1 MTVFLM
7 FFSGAIVG
15 LGVFLLSVPQGVQA
29 TWSTLVNFKT
39 FRFRLAQIAIPLA
52 FMGTLIVTGW
62 IVVAVS
68 VALLVAAIPGIG
80 RPYIQTRNEQELV
93 DGIATWTEQL
103 RDTLA
108 GAHGLEQAIVATSV
122 HAPLV
127 LQAHV
132 KKLASFIG
140 YGSLEDGIR
149 RFGDDL
155 DNSTADFVVAALVTA
170 SQHQARDLGML
181 LTQIAQCARDESKM
195 RSRVWVGRA
204 RTRSAIKIIATVIS
218 SFVLGLFTFNRTYLQ
233 PYSSIQGQVV
243 LSAILGVFAISLS
256 LMQSMAKIIEPE
268 RFVRRRVAVSK

>member
-7 FFSGAIVG
+7 LLSGATVG
-15 LGVFLLSVPQGVQA
+15 LGVFLLLIPRGVQS
-29 TWSTLVNFKT
+29 TWMNLVGLRSFQ
-39 FRFRLAQIAIPLA
+39 FRLAQLAIPFA
-52 FMGTLIVTGW
+52 FVVMLVVTGW
-62 IVVAVS
+62 AVVAGS
-68 VALLVAAIPGIG
+68 VALLVAATPGIG

-108 GAHGLEQAIVATSV
+108 GAHGLEQAIVASSV

-127 LQAHV
+127 LQTQV
-132 KKLASFIG
+132 KKLASYIG
-140 YGSLEDGIR
+140 YGSLEDGLR
-149 RFGDDL
+149 RFGDEL
-155 DNSTADFVVAALVTA
+155 NNSTADFVVAALVTA

-204 RTRSAIKIIATVIS
+204 RTRSAVKIIATVIAL
-218 SFVLGLFTFNRTYLQ
+218 FVLGLFLFNRPYLQ

-243 LSAILGVFAISLS
+243 LSGILGVFAVSLS

-268 RFVRRRVAVSK
+268 RFVRRRMVLST

>member
-7 FFSGAIVG
+7 LLSGATVG
-15 LGVFLLSVPQGVQA
+15 LGVFLLLIPRGVQS
-29 TWSTLVNFKT
+29 TWLNLVGLRSFQ
-39 FRFRLAQIAIPLA
+39 FRLAQLAIPSA
-52 FMGTLIVTGW
+52 FVVMLVVTGW
-62 IVVAVS
+62 AVVAGS
-68 VALLVAAIPGIG
+68 VALLFAAIPGIG

-127 LQAHV
+127 LQTQV
-132 KKLASFIG
+132 KKLASYIG
-140 YGSLEDGIR
+140 YGSLEDGLR
-149 RFGDDL
+149 RFGDEL
-155 DNSTADFVVAALVTA
+155 NNSTADFVVAALVTA

-204 RTRSAIKIIATVIS
+204 RTRSAVKIIATVIAL
-218 SFVLGLFTFNRTYLQ
+218 FVLGLFLFNRPYLQ

-243 LSAILGVFAISLS
+243 LSGILGVFAVSLS

-268 RFVRRRVAVSK
+268 RFVRRRMVLST

>member
-1 MTVFLM
+1 MTGIIVLLNGSM
-7 FFSGAIVG
+7 FG
-15 LGVFLLSVPQGVQA
+15 LGAFLLFHKHQIRS
-29 TWSTLVNFKT
+29 TWSTLMTFGT
-39 FRFRLAQIAIPLA
+39 FRFRLAQIPIPLA
-52 FMGTLIVTGW
+52 FIATMMITGW
-62 IVVAVS
+62 IVVAGS

-80 RPYIQTRNEQELV
+80 RPHIQTRNEQDLV

-122 HAPLV
+122 HAPLA
-127 LQAHV
+127 LQTHV

-140 YGSLEDGIR
+140 YGSLEDGLR

-155 DNSTADFVVAALVTA
+155 NNSTADFVVAALVTA

-204 RTRSAIKIIATVIS
+204 RTRSAVKIIATVIS
-218 SFVLGLFTFNRTYLQ
+218 VFVFGLFTFNRTYLQ
-233 PYSSIQGQVV
+233 PYSSIQGQLV
-243 LSAILGVFAISLS
+243 LSIILGVFASSLS

-268 RFVRRRVAVSK
+268 RFVRRRVVLNS

>member
-1 MTVFLM
+1 MTAFLM
-7 FFSGAIVG
+7 LFSGAIVG
-15 LGVFLLSVPQGVQA
+15 LGVFLLSVPQGVKA
-29 TWSTLVNFKT
+29 TWSALVNFKS

-52 FMGTLIVTGW
+52 FTLTLIVTGW

-68 VALLVAAIPGIG
+68 VALLAAAIPGIG

-103 RDTLA
+103 RDTLS
-108 GAHGLEQAIVATSV
+108 GAHGLEQAIVATSI

-132 KKLASFIG
+132 KKLAAFIG

-155 DNSTADFVVAALVTA
+155 DNSTSDFVVAALVTA

-195 RSRVWVGRA
+195 RSRVWVSRA
-204 RTRSAIKIIATVIS
+204 RTRSAIKIIATVIA
-218 SFVLGLFTFNRTYLQ
+218 SFVIGLFTFNRTYLQ

-243 LSAILGVFAISLS
+243 LSVILGVFAFSLS
-256 LMQSMAKIIEPE
+256 LMQSMAKITEPE
-268 RFVRRRVAVSK
+268 RFVRRRTMVSR

>member
-1 MTVFLM
+1 MTAFLM

-29 TWSTLVNFKT
+29 TWSALVNFKT

-195 RSRVWVGRA
+195 RSRIWVGRA
-204 RTRSAIKIIATVIS
+204 RTRSAIKIIATVIA
-218 SFVLGLFTFNRTYLQ
+218 SFVLGLFAFNRTYLQ

-243 LSAILGVFAISLS
+243 LSVILGVFAVSLS

-268 RFVRRRVAVSK
+268 RFVRRRVVVSK

>member
-1 MTVFLM
+1 MTVLLM

-29 TWSTLVNFKT
+29 TWSALVNFKT

-195 RSRVWVGRA
+195 RSRIWVGRA
-204 RTRSAIKIIATVIS
+204 RTRSAIKIIATVIA

-243 LSAILGVFAISLS
+243 LSIILGVFAVSLS

>member
-15 LGVFLLSVPQGVQA
+15 LGVFLFSVPQGVQA
-29 TWSTLVNFKT
+29 TWSALVNFKT

-52 FMGTLIVTGW
+52 FTVTLIVTGW

>member
-1 MTVFLM
+1 MTWLFVLLN
-7 FFSGAIVG
+7 GALFG
-15 LGVFLLSVPQGVQA
+15 LGIFFLFHTHRIRSTWFSLAPLS
-29 TWSTLVNFKT
+29 K

-52 FMGTLIVTGW
+52 FMVTMLVTGW
-62 IVVAVS
+62 IVVAGS

-80 RPYIQTRNEQELV
+80 RPYVQTRNEQDLV

-108 GAHGLEQAIVATSV
+108 GAHGLEQAIIATSV
-122 HAPLV
+122 HAPFV
-127 LQAHV
+127 LQSHV

-140 YGSLEDGIR
+140 YGSLEDGLR
-149 RFGDDL
+149 RFGDEL
-155 DNSTADFVVAALVTA
+155 NNSTADFVVAALVTA

-204 RTRSAIKIIATVIS
+204 RTRSAIKIIATVIAV
-218 SFVLGLFTFNRTYLQ
+218 FVFGLFTFNRTYLQ
-233 PYSSIQGQVV
+233 PYSSIQGQFV
-243 LSAILGVFAISLS
+243 LSIILGVFATSLS

-268 RFVRRRVAVSK
+268 RFVRRRVALNS

>member
-1 MTVFLM
+1 VQSTWLNL
-7 FFSGAIVG
+7 VG
-15 LGVFLLSVPQGVQA
+15 LRSFQ
-29 TWSTLVNFKT
+29 
-39 FRFRLAQIAIPLA
+39 FRLAQLAIPFA
-52 FMGTLIVTGW
+52 FVVMLVVTGW
-62 IVVAVS
+62 AVVAGS

-127 LQAHV
+127 LQTQV
-132 KKLASFIG
+132 KKLASYIG
-140 YGSLEDGIR
+140 YGSLEDGLR
-149 RFGDDL
+149 RFGDEL
-155 DNSTADFVVAALVTA
+155 NNSTADFVVAALVTA

-204 RTRSAIKIIATVIS
+204 RTRSAVKIIATVIAL
-218 SFVLGLFTFNRTYLQ
+218 FVLGLFLFNRPYLQ

-243 LSAILGVFAISLS
+243 LSGILGVFAVSLS

-268 RFVRRRVAVSK
+268 RFVRRRMVLST

>member
-29 TWSTLVNFKT
+29 TWSALVNFKT

-195 RSRVWVGRA
+195 RSRIWVGRA
-204 RTRSAIKIIATVIS
+204 RTRSAIKIIATVIA

-243 LSAILGVFAISLS
+243 LSVILGVFAVSLS

-268 RFVRRRVAVSK
+268 RFVRRRVVVSK

>member
-7 FFSGAIVG
+7 LFSGATVG
-15 LGVFLLSVPQGVQA
+15 LGVFLLFIPRGVQSI
-29 TWSTLVNFKT
+29 WLNLIGLKSFQ
-39 FRFRLAQIAIPLA
+39 FRLAQLAIPFA
-52 FMGTLIVTGW
+52 FATMLVVTGW
-62 IVVAVS
+62 VVVAGS
-68 VALLVAAIPGIG
+68 VAMLVAAIPGIG
-80 RPYIQTRNEQELV
+80 RPYIQARNEQELV

-108 GAHGLEQAIVATSV
+108 GAHGLEQAIVATSI

-127 LQAHV
+127 LQTQV
-132 KKLASFIG
+132 KKLASYIG
-140 YGSLEDGIR
+140 YGSLEDGLR
-149 RFGDDL
+149 RFGDEL
-155 DNSTADFVVAALVTA
+155 NNSTADFVVAALVTA

-204 RTRSAIKIIATVIS
+204 RTRSAVKIIATVIAL
-218 SFVLGLFTFNRTYLQ
+218 FVLGLFLFNRPYLQ

-243 LSAILGVFAISLS
+243 LSGILGVFAVSLS

-268 RFVRRRVAVSK
+268 RFVRRRMVLST

>member
-1 MTVFLM
+1 MTAFLM

-29 TWSTLVNFKT
+29 TWSALVNFKT

-204 RTRSAIKIIATVIS
+204 RTRSAIKIIATVIV

-243 LSAILGVFAISLS
+243 LSIILGVFAVSLS

>member
-39 FRFRLAQIAIPLA
+39 FRFRLAQIAIPFA
-52 FMGTLIVTGW
+52 FLVTLIVTGW

>member
-29 TWSTLVNFKT
+29 TWSALVNFKT
-39 FRFRLAQIAIPLA
+39 FRFRLAQIAIPFA
-52 FMGTLIVTGW
+52 FTVTLIVTGW

-68 VALLVAAIPGIG
+68 VALLVAAVPGIG
-80 RPYIQTRNEQELV
+80 RPYIQTRSEQELV

-256 LMQSMAKIIEPE
+256 LMQSMARIIEPE

>member
-29 TWSTLVNFKT
+29 TWSALVNFKT

-195 RSRVWVGRA
+195 RSRIWVGRA
-204 RTRSAIKIIATVIS
+204 RTRSAIKIIATVIA

-243 LSAILGVFAISLS
+243 LSIILGVFAVSLS

>member
-7 FFSGAIVG
+7 LLSGATVG
-15 LGVFLLSVPQGVQA
+15 LGVFLLLIPRGVQS
-29 TWSTLVNFKT
+29 TWMNLVGLRSFQ
-39 FRFRLAQIAIPLA
+39 FRLAQLAIPSA
-52 FMGTLIVTGW
+52 FVVMLVVTGW
-62 IVVAVS
+62 AVVAGS
-68 VALLVAAIPGIG
+68 VALLVAATPGIG

-127 LQAHV
+127 LQTQV
-132 KKLASFIG
+132 KKLASYIG
-140 YGSLEDGIR
+140 YGSLEDGLR
-149 RFGDDL
+149 RFGDEL
-155 DNSTADFVVAALVTA
+155 NNSTADFVVAALVTA

-204 RTRSAIKIIATVIS
+204 RTRSAVKIIATVIAL
-218 SFVLGLFTFNRTYLQ
+218 FVLGLFLFNRPYLQ

-243 LSAILGVFAISLS
+243 LSGILGVFAVSLS

-268 RFVRRRVAVSK
+268 RFVRRRMVLST

>member
-1 MTVFLM
+1 MTVLLM

-29 TWSTLVNFKT
+29 TWSALVNFKT

-127 LQAHV
+127 LQSHV

-195 RSRVWVGRA
+195 RSRIWVGRA
-204 RTRSAIKIIATVIS
+204 RTRSAIKIIATVIA
-218 SFVLGLFTFNRTYLQ
+218 SFVLGLFAFNRTYLQ

-243 LSAILGVFAISLS
+243 LSVILGVFAVSLS

-268 RFVRRRVAVSK
+268 RFVRRRVVVSK

>member
-1 MTVFLM
+1 MTLLLVL
-7 FFSGAIVG
+7 FSGAVFG

-29 TWSTLVNFKT
+29 TWSALVNFKT
-39 FRFRLAQIAIPLA
+39 FRFRLAQIAIPFA
-52 FMGTLIVTGW
+52 FTVTLIVTGW

-68 VALLVAAIPGIG
+68 VALLVAAVPGIG

-204 RTRSAIKIIATVIS
+204 RTRSAIKIIATVIA

-243 LSAILGVFAISLS
+243 LSAILGVFAVSLA

-268 RFVRRRVAVSK
+268 RFVRRRTVVSR

>member
-7 FFSGAIVG
+7 LFSGAIVG
-15 LGVFLLSVPQGVQA
+15 LGVFLLFIPRGVQSI
-29 TWSTLVNFKT
+29 WLNLVGARSFQ
-39 FRFRLAQIAIPLA
+39 FRLAQLTIPFA
-52 FMGTLIVTGW
+52 FVVMLVVTGW
-62 IVVAVS
+62 AVVAGS

-80 RPYIQTRNEQELV
+80 RPYIQGRNEQELV

-127 LQAHV
+127 LQTQV
-132 KKLASFIG
+132 KKLASYIG
-140 YGSLEDGIR
+140 YGSLEDGLR
-149 RFGDDL
+149 RFGDEL
-155 DNSTADFVVAALVTA
+155 NNSTADFVVAALVTA

-204 RTRSAIKIIATVIS
+204 RTRSAVKIIATVIAL
-218 SFVLGLFTFNRTYLQ
+218 FVLGLFLFNRPYLQ

-243 LSAILGVFAISLS
+243 LSGILGVFAVSLS

-268 RFVRRRVAVSK
+268 RFVRRRMVLST

>member
-7 FFSGAIVG
+7 LLSGATVG
-15 LGVFLLSVPQGVQA
+15 LGVFLLLIPRGVQS
-29 TWSTLVNFKT
+29 TWLNLVGLRSFQ
-39 FRFRLAQIAIPLA
+39 FRLAQLAIPFA
-52 FMGTLIVTGW
+52 FVVMLVVTGW
-62 IVVAVS
+62 AVVAGS
-68 VALLVAAIPGIG
+68 VALLVAATPGIG

-127 LQAHV
+127 LQTQV
-132 KKLASFIG
+132 KKLASYIG
-140 YGSLEDGIR
+140 YGSLEDGLR
-149 RFGDDL
+149 RFGDEL
-155 DNSTADFVVAALVTA
+155 NNSTADFVVAALVTA

-204 RTRSAIKIIATVIS
+204 RTRSAVKIIATVIAL
-218 SFVLGLFTFNRTYLQ
+218 FVLGLFLFNRPYLQ

-243 LSAILGVFAISLS
+243 LSGILGVFAVSLS
-256 LMQSMAKIIEPE
+256 LMQSMAQIIEPE
-268 RFVRRRVAVSK
+268 RFVRRRVAQST

>member
-7 FFSGAIVG
+7 LLSGATVG
-15 LGVFLLSVPQGVQA
+15 LGVFLLLIPRGVQS
-29 TWSTLVNFKT
+29 TWLNLVGLRSFQ
-39 FRFRLAQIAIPLA
+39 FRLAQLAIPSA
-52 FMGTLIVTGW
+52 FVVMLVVTGW
-62 IVVAVS
+62 AVVAGS
-68 VALLVAAIPGIG
+68 VALLVAATPGIG

-127 LQAHV
+127 LQTQV
-132 KKLASFIG
+132 KKLASYIG
-140 YGSLEDGIR
+140 YGSLEDGLR
-149 RFGDDL
+149 RFGDEL
-155 DNSTADFVVAALVTA
+155 NNSTADFVVAALVTA

-204 RTRSAIKIIATVIS
+204 RTRSAVKIIATVIAL
-218 SFVLGLFTFNRTYLQ
+218 FVLGLFLFNRPYLQ

-243 LSAILGVFAISLS
+243 LSGILGVFAVSLS

-268 RFVRRRVAVSK
+268 RFVRRRMVLST

>member
-1 MTVFLM
+1 MTVFLV

-29 TWSTLVNFKT
+29 TWSALVNFKT
-39 FRFRLAQIAIPLA
+39 FRFRFAQTAIPLA
-52 FMGTLIVTGW
+52 FTVTLIVTGW

-243 LSAILGVFAISLS
+243 LSAILGVFAVSLS

>member
-7 FFSGAIVG
+7 LLSGATVG
-15 LGVFLLSVPQGVQA
+15 LGVFLLLIPRGVQS
-29 TWSTLVNFKT
+29 TWLNLVGPRSFQ
-39 FRFRLAQIAIPLA
+39 FRLAQLTIPFA
-52 FMGTLIVTGW
+52 FVVMLVVTGW
-62 IVVAVS
+62 AVVAGS

-80 RPYIQTRNEQELV
+80 RPYIQGRNEQELV

-127 LQAHV
+127 LQTQV
-132 KKLASFIG
+132 KKLASYIG
-140 YGSLEDGIR
+140 YGSLEDGLR
-149 RFGDDL
+149 RFGDEL
-155 DNSTADFVVAALVTA
+155 NNSTADFVVAALVTA

-204 RTRSAIKIIATVIS
+204 RTRSAVKIIATVIAL
-218 SFVLGLFTFNRTYLQ
+218 FVLGLFLFNRPYLQ
-233 PYSSIQGQVV
+233 PYSSIQGQIV
-243 LSAILGVFAISLS
+243 LSGILGIFSASLS

-268 RFVRRRVAVSK
+268 RFVRRRMVLST

>member
-29 TWSTLVNFKT
+29 TWSALVNFKT
-39 FRFRLAQIAIPLA
+39 FRFRFAQIAIPLA
-52 FMGTLIVTGW
+52 FTVTLIVTGW

>member
-7 FFSGAIVG
+7 LLSGATVG
-15 LGVFLLSVPQGVQA
+15 LGVFLLLIPRGVQS
-29 TWSTLVNFKT
+29 TWLNLVGLRSFQ
-39 FRFRLAQIAIPLA
+39 FRLAQLAIPFA
-52 FMGTLIVTGW
+52 FVVMLVVTGW
-62 IVVAVS
+62 AVVAGS

-80 RPYIQTRNEQELV
+80 RPYIQGRNEQELV

-127 LQAHV
+127 LQTQV
-132 KKLASFIG
+132 KKLASYIG
-140 YGSLEDGIR
+140 YGSLEDGLR
-149 RFGDDL
+149 RFGDEL
-155 DNSTADFVVAALVTA
+155 NNSTADFVVAALVTA

-204 RTRSAIKIIATVIS
+204 RTRSAVKIIATVIAL
-218 SFVLGLFTFNRTYLQ
+218 FVLGLFLFNRPYLQ

-243 LSAILGVFAISLS
+243 LSGILGVFAVSLS

-268 RFVRRRVAVSK
+268 RFVRRRMVLST

>member
-1 MTVFLM
+1 MTVLLM

-29 TWSTLVNFKT
+29 TWSALVNFKT

-195 RSRVWVGRA
+195 RSRIWVGRA
-204 RTRSAIKIIATVIS
+204 RTRSAIKIIATVIA
-218 SFVLGLFTFNRTYLQ
+218 SFVLGLFAFNRTYLQ

-243 LSAILGVFAISLS
+243 LSVILGVFAVSLS

-268 RFVRRRVAVSK
+268 RFVRRRVVVSK

>member
-7 FFSGAIVG
+7 LLSGATVG
-15 LGVFLLSVPQGVQA
+15 LGVFLLLIPRGVQS
-29 TWSTLVNFKT
+29 TWLNLVGLRSFQ
-39 FRFRLAQIAIPLA
+39 FRLAQLAIPFA
-52 FMGTLIVTGW
+52 FVVMLVVTGW
-62 IVVAVS
+62 AVVAGS

-80 RPYIQTRNEQELV
+80 RPYIQGRNEQELV

-127 LQAHV
+127 LQTQV
-132 KKLASFIG
+132 KKLASYIG
-140 YGSLEDGIR
+140 YGSLEDGLR
-149 RFGDDL
+149 RFGDEL
-155 DNSTADFVVAALVTA
+155 NNSTADFVVAALVTA

-204 RTRSAIKIIATVIS
+204 RTRSAVKIIATAIAL
-218 SFVLGLFTFNRTYLQ
+218 FVLGLFLFNRPYLQ

-243 LSAILGVFAISLS
+243 LSGILGVFAVSLS

-268 RFVRRRVAVSK
+268 RFVRRRMVLST

>member
-1 MTVFLM
+1 MTALIILLNGSM
-7 FFSGAIVG
+7 FG
-15 LGVFLLSVPQGVQA
+15 LGVFLLFNKHRIQA
-29 TWSTLVNFKT
+29 TWSALITFRP

-52 FMGTLIVTGW
+52 FIATMMITGW
-62 IVVAVS
+62 IVVASS

-80 RPYIQTRNEQELV
+80 RPYIQTRNEQDLV

-122 HAPLV
+122 HAPLA
-127 LQAHV
+127 LQEHV

-140 YGSLEDGIR
+140 YGSLEDGLR

-155 DNSTADFVVAALVTA
+155 NNSTADFVVAALVTA

-204 RTRSAIKIIATVIS
+204 RTRSAVRIIATVIAV
-218 SFVLGLFTFNRTYLQ
+218 FVFGLFTFNRTYLK
-233 PYSSIQGQVV
+233 PYSSIQGQLV
-243 LSAILGVFAISLS
+243 LSIILGVFAISLA

-268 RFVRRRVAVSK
+268 RFVRRRMGVVS

>member
-1 MTVFLM
+1 MTVLLV

-29 TWSTLVNFKT
+29 TWSALVNFKT

-52 FMGTLIVTGW
+52 FTVTLIVTGW

-181 LTQIAQCARDESKM
+181 LTQISQCARDESKM

-243 LSAILGVFAISLS
+243 LSAILGVFAVSLS

>member
-7 FFSGAIVG
+7 LFSGVTVG
-15 LGVFLLSVPQGVQA
+15 LGAFLLLVPRGVKS
-29 TWSTLVNFKT
+29 TWAELIDLSA
-39 FRFRLAQIAIPLA
+39 FRFRFAQLAIPVAFIVVLA
-52 FMGTLIVTGW
+52 ITGW
-62 IVVAVS
+62 MVVAGS
-68 VALLVAAIPGIG
+68 VALLIAAIPGIG
-80 RPYIQTRNEQELV
+80 RPYIQTRNEQELI

-108 GAHGLEQAIVATSV
+108 GAHGLEQAIIATSI
-122 HAPLV
+122 HAPV
-127 LQAHV
+127 ALQAQV

-140 YGSLEDGIR
+140 YGSLEDGLR

-155 DNSTADFVVAALVTA
+155 NNSTADFVVAALVTA

-204 RTRSAIKIIATVIS
+204 RTRSAVKIIATVIAV
-218 SFVLGLFTFNRTYLQ
+218 FILGLFSFNRPYLQ

-243 LSAILGVFAISLS
+243 LSGILGVFAASLS
-256 LMQSMAKIIEPE
+256 LMQSMAQIIEPE
-268 RFVRRRVAVSK
+268 RVVRRRVAQST